1 MGCKYNRD
9 YYERNREKHIAY
21 MLKRYLN
28 NKKNIIA
35 GAIAV
40 VGLYFVIRYFSKN
53 KPKDTNKL
61 PKKRVIVPNI
71 PPYNFPLQ
79 KGSKGAYVTLLQK
92 YILDIDSTLLPK
104 FGADG
109 NFGSETEA
117 AVQKLIGKKSIN
129 GLGDLAAM
137 NK

>member
-1 MGCKYNRD
+1 MK
-9 YYERNREKHIAY
+9 
-21 MLKRYLN
+21 

-35 GAIAV
+35 GVLAI
-40 VGLYFVIRYFSKN
+40 VGLYLVISYIRKN
-53 KPKDTNKL
+53 KAEAKDKL
-61 PKKRVIVPNI
+61 PKKRVVAPRI
-71 PPYNFPLQ
+71 PVYNYPLQ

-117 AVQKLIGKKSIN
+117 AVQKLLGKKTIN
-129 GLGDLAAM
+129 SQDELISM

>member
-1 MGCKYNRD
+1 M
-9 YYERNREKHIAY
+9 
-21 MLKRYLN
+21 N

-129 GLGDLAAM
+129 GIGDLAAM